1 MVCTEK
7 VQEVCLCEDTW
18 PSPCRTTGSS
28 CSPVLMWAFQ
38 WVVIQPEVESTT
50 PGHEIGLCE
59 CVCVCKFLRTVVTN
73 HHNVG
78 GLK

>member
-1 MVCTEK
+1 M
-7 VQEVCLCEDTW
+7 
-18 PSPCRTTGSS
+18 
-28 CSPVLMWAFQ
+28 
-38 WVVIQPEVESTT
+38 IQPEVESTT